1 MEDVLQSTFLVNLH
15 SKTFIFVLVFFV
27 VSWDQL
33 NLGSDLKLDWHERNL
48 QCRSKS
54 LMRDPE
60 LWLSL
65 WEMRLFLIMSL
76 FMKKERDNS
85 VIEIQL

>member
-1 MEDVLQSTFLVNLH
+1 
-15 SKTFIFVLVFFV
+15 V

-48 QCRSKS
+48 QCRSKT
-54 LMRDPE
+54 LKRDPE

-76 FMKKERDNS
+76 YMKKERDYS